1 MDSWRLPTSLSV
13 GGVDRP
19 IRTDF
24 RCILDILRMLD
35 DRELP
40 SWAQTVCLIK
50 MLFIDWEAI
59 PQEQYE
65 EACEK
70 AMSFIDNGIE
80 PEDKDYKKK
89 RPRLMDWDQDA
100 ELIVS
105 AINKVSGI
113 IDVRS
118 VDYLHWWTFLGYY
131 MSIGE
136 SLFSSVLNVRYKRAH
151 GKKLEKHEKEFE
163 RENIRLVRLR
173 KQRTEEESE
182 RLKAERRALDDLIG

>member
-35 DRELP
+35 DRDLP

-50 MLFIDWEAI
+50 MLFIDWKTI
-59 PQEQYE
+59 PQEQYT

-100 ELIVS
+100 EMIVS

>member
-1 MDSWRLPTSLSV
+1 
-13 GGVDRP
+13 
-19 IRTDF
+19 
-24 RCILDILRMLD
+24 MLD

-118 VDYLHWWTFLGYY
+118 VEYLHWWTFLGYY

-182 RLKAERRALDDLIG
+182 HLKAERRALDDLIG

>member
-35 DRELP
+35 DRDLP

-50 MLFIDWEAI
+50 MLFIDWKTI
-59 PQEQYE
+59 PQEQYT

-100 ELIVS
+100 EMIVS
-105 AINKVSGI
+105 AIPFGTSAYLEGSMVYWPRPC
-113 IDVRS
+113 VLERMS
-118 VDYLHWWTFLGYY
+118 V
-131 MSIGE
+131 
-136 SLFSSVLNVRYKRAH
+136 A
-151 GKKLEKHEKEFE
+151 
-163 RENIRLVRLR
+163 
-173 KQRTEEESE
+173 
-182 RLKAERRALDDLIG
+182 